1 MALKLFPSLFLL
13 FLLNFLVP
21 CVLGFGV
28 FEVKHKFLTHAQ
40 RRNIHLLRAHD
51 VRRHDRMLSAVDLPL
66 GGNGLP
72 SETGL
77 YFAQIGIGT
86 PSKDYYV
93 QVDTGSDILWVNCV
107 SCSRCPK
114 KSDLGIELT
123 LYDPKG
129 SQSGTLVTC
138 EESFCLS
145 AFGGDVPGCT
155 SSNTPCQYSVLYGDG
170 SSTMGYFVTDLVQYN
185 QVTGNSATRTANA
198 SVTFGCGAQQGGDLG
213 SSSEALDGIL
223 GFGQSNT
230 SFLSQLASAGKVKK
244 VFSHCLDTVKGGGI
258 FAIGDVVQPKMKTT
272 PLVPDQQ
279 HYNVNLT
286 GIEVGGSLLQLPSDL
301 FETGDKKGT
310 IVDSG
315 TTLTYLPEAAYKAIW
330 QKVFQNHPD
339 ISFQTVQEFSCFEY
353 TENIDDGFPEVVFNF
368 ENNLTLHV
376 HPHDYLFQNEKDY
389 CFGFQ
394 NGGLQSKDGKDIFLL
409 GDLVLSSK
417 LVVYDLENQV
427 IGWTD
432 YNCSSSIK
440 VQDDKTNAIYTVGAH
455 NVGSAWRSESQ
466 NSLLLLLLTIVLIY
480 MFI

>member
-13 FLLNFLVP
+13 FLLNSVVP

-28 FEVKHKFLTHAQ
+28 FEVKHKFLTHTQ

-51 VRRHDRMLSAVDLPL
+51 VRRHDRMLSAVDLPI

-72 SETGL
+72 SATGL

-93 QVDTGSDILWVNCV
+93 QVDTGSDILWVNCI

-123 LYDPKG
+123 LYDPKS
-129 SQSGTLVTC
+129 SQTGTSVSC

-185 QVTGNSATRTANA
+185 QVTGNSATRAANA
-198 SVTFGCGAQQGGDLG
+198 TVTFGCGAQQGGDLG

-223 GFGQSNT
+223 GFGQSNS

-244 VFSHCLDTVKGGGI
+244 VFSHCLDTVTGGGI
-258 FAIGDVVQPKMKTT
+258 FAIGDVVEPKMNTT
-272 PLVPDQQ
+272 PLVPNQQ
-279 HYNVNLT
+279 HYNVNLK
-286 GIEVGGSLLQLPSDL
+286 GIEVGGSLLQLPTDL
-301 FETGDKKGT
+301 FDTGDKKGT

-339 ISFQTVQEFSCFEY
+339 ISFQTVQEFSCFQY
-353 TENIDDGFPEVVFNF
+353 TGNIDDGFPEVVFNF

-376 HPHDYLFQNEKDY
+376 YPHDYLFQNEKDY

-409 GDLVLSSK
+409 GDLVLSNK

-427 IGWTD
+427 IGWTG

-455 NVGSAWRSESQ
+455 DVGSAWRSESQ
-466 NSLLLLLLTIVLIY
+466 NSLLLLLLTMVLTY